1 MHLFGT
7 AKDQEGNLYYLIKN
21 SWGVTGKYD
30 GIWYMTPEFARAKTL
45 NYVVN
50 KNAISKAL
58 RAKYGI

>member
-1 MHLFGT
+1 
-7 AKDQEGNLYYLIKN
+7 
-21 SWGVTGKYD
+21 
-30 GIWYMTPEFARAKTL
+30 MTPEFARAKTL